1 MKSIGDN
8 IRYYRNLKGWS
19 QEVMADK
26 LNVSLPTY
34 SRIERNINTVPFKRI
49 VQLAKV
55 FGITPSQ
62 LVAIGKTK
70 DDSQKEVEDLRKIIT
85 EKEQK
90 IMSLQQK
97 IIELMENKKK

>member
-1 MKSIGDN
+1 MKNLGDN

-19 QEVMADK
+19 QEIMADK

-55 FGITPSQ
+55 FGITPS
-62 LVAIGKTK
+62 
-70 DDSQKEVEDLRKIIT
+70 
-85 EKEQK
+85 
-90 IMSLQQK
+90 
-97 IIELMENKKK
+97 

>member
-19 QEVMADK
+19 QEIMADK

-49 VQLAKV
+49 LQLSKI
-55 FGITPSQ
+55 FGITPSE
-62 LVAIGKTK
+62 LVNIGKTK
-70 DDSQKEVEDLRKIIT
+70 DDPQKEVQELKKIIA

-97 IIELMENKKK
+97 IIELMEGKNK